1 MAVTGI
7 GTYASYTNRYG
18 NTQNAGNKTGRT
30 YKNYLTQK
38 YDCLRSRDYSVNI
51 NSSLLSE
58 AMGDEKTKQWLEY
71 NLSLIPESI
80 EKLKAAQSAR
90 GCKVLSVTDT
100 INGYDSITEE
110 VLVTD
115 EVDPGTEKARKELEE
130 RLEKRKAEKKETEE
144 RLEKQRAEKQ
154 DQEERQYNLKI
165 DGKDVD
171 DLTGKMVELVG
182 TSIPIGVTESG
193 VSTFD
198 VLA

>member
-1 MAVTGI
+1 MEGLRIMKGDMVNMAVTGI
-7 GTYASYTNRYG
+7 GTYASYTNSYG

-30 YKNYLTQK
+30 YKNAHEYKNYLTQK

-51 NSSLLSE
+51 NSSLLSK

-130 RLEKRKAEKKETEE
+130 RLEKRKEEKRAEEKKTEDKMEKE
-144 RLEKQRAEKQ
+144 RSSKDLVSDSDNELRIYSF
-154 DQEERQYNLKI
+154 DQKI
-165 DGKDVD
+165 
-171 DLTGKMVELVG
+171 
-182 TSIPIGVTESG
+182 
-193 VSTFD
+193 
-198 VLA
+198 